1 MMSETGV
8 WVTFVRCAWF
18 MQNWAG
24 VVATAKEQGVLPS
37 FLTPLERQIPMVSTA
52 DIGRVCAEA
61 MLEDWTGKR
70 IKELRGEDVSPNDV
84 AAAFATAIRRDVQ
97 AVETPR
103 SDWKNNK
110 IAVQFTKKR

>member
-1 MMSETGV
+1 
-8 WVTFVRCAWF
+8 